1 MKCSIC
7 EGEIEKKYTS
17 EGEMYWD
24 TGENAW
30 PVTDGRC
37 CGICNHEHVIPR
49 RMYEHMRTVDNKKW
63 LNEEVDN
70 IKCVAHHYE
79 EQTEHANP
87 CTCERCKKAWGN
99 NEEEE

>member
-1 MKCSIC
+1 MKVVVKKNTASATSVFGDKGGIKMKCSIC

-24 TGENAW
+24 KGENAW

-37 CGICNHEHVIPR
+37 CGICNHEHVIPKR
-49 RMYEHMRTVDNKKW
+49 LYEHMRAMD
-63 LNEEVDN
+63 
-70 IKCVAHHYE
+70 
-79 EQTEHANP
+79 
-87 CTCERCKKAWGN
+87 N